1 MAFHMPVVQSL
12 PVLRASFPEPMSR
25 KPTSTL
31 EEVQIQV
38 ASRFGGGRVALEAA
52 RHAISAQ
59 ASLQQGRSEASV
71 GVTLST
77 AAEHHNC
84 SNSKD
89 ASRGRTGLPSTCRS
103 PSPECDHMFRFKG
116 HFETPNNPDLPDQEQ
131 QQAAECKQQDVTR
144 QGLEALAH
152 NSNSGNSDAVA
163 SAVHTASSGPAMLQG
178 TDNVQSTAGTGSQQE
193 DVLIPVGYG
202 IPQRSNHVQYTTT
215 AYQRP
220 ESEFRRSH
228 SPEWY
233 DARFKRYVLRSHKEN
248 VPDYR
253 YSQAMA
259 EGPQSPLRQSL
270 FSFSKL
276 HPALADKHY
285 LRTSEENQRI
295 HDARFRMLQQQQSP
309 QHEQTARPST
319 ADGGRAHSA
328 GDRSNSSWSAL
339 KQDAEALRHQSH
351 QVTTRAR
358 EAIAASEAA
367 SSRLRTGSGVRAR
380 PSSAPFLKGSS
391 RLSPADQA
399 HISDLEAQIADLQTA
414 VEVLTH
420 PDEQEVHSD
429 ADADAIVADILTIAH
444 SPVFDTVHS
453 RHARRSLADHLNKEA
468 EDWQVPVSEEEQLR
482 IASAA
487 FDEHR
492 WQEWDAATDEAM
504 LRRALAG
511 QARYGSREAGYASD
525 LEEDE
530 KKRGAQDQEHA
541 GTDEAQSH
549 QVGWRRTEEEW
560 MDEYRDAS
568 SRGNRQHEHF
578 VRPGMAP
585 EEEALIQQAYVPIL
599 YQDLVGQPGPIGRL
613 AKPRA
618 ARRGR
623 HQRPFTPTSPRP
635 MAFELRAQSRPK
647 TIMQVKMEQDMAM
660 RQAEEE
666 AMRHHQFKANPL
678 PKSTTEP
685 RYENIRRQQAA
696 KVREPHERSLQL
708 LKSQERPFSF
718 YGKALAKEE
727 AAKQYKPPAAKD
739 FQKPFKANP
748 IPKSSLEERLAEIS
762 AERAAK
768 KLAAH
773 QAAEQKLKEAAMP
786 PRMQLA
792 AQRNHSPEGKLAKG
806 RHAEKCSKRFEPE
819 GRACGRHSP
828 VPNFQHLHSSWEN
841 KLADCK
847 ASNRSKSTIPED
859 PHLGGNTAA
868 EAEARKKHAE
878 ERRQEAVQQAALDQ
892 ERGVEMRWPYVSPRG
907 KVQHWLKE
915 PNEGTCTLLCSMLHT
930 CPDFC

>member
-59 ASLQQGRSEASV
+59 ASLQQGR
-71 GVTLST
+71 
-77 AAEHHNC
+77 
-84 SNSKD
+84 
-89 ASRGRTGLPSTCRS
+89 
-103 PSPECDHMFRFKG
+103 
-116 HFETPNNPDLPDQEQ
+116 
-131 QQAAECKQQDVTR
+131 
-144 QGLEALAH
+144 
-152 NSNSGNSDAVA
+152 
-163 SAVHTASSGPAMLQG
+163 
-178 TDNVQSTAGTGSQQE
+178 SQQE

-420 PDEQEVHSD
+420 PDEQE
-429 ADADAIVADILTIAH
+429 
-444 SPVFDTVHS
+444 
-453 RHARRSLADHLNKEA
+453 
-468 EDWQVPVSEEEQLR
+468 VPVSEEEQLR

-907 KVQHWLKE
+907 KVKPTPPPHFSPPPSVSPPTRAQQLRSAAIRV
-915 PNEGTCTLLCSMLHT
+915 TLYRGWGGSSRPSINLGQMNSYCLPSSTINLAV
-930 CPDFC
+930 F